1 MAEKKGEY
9 KRKVKLIKIKFQMR
23 FIIIILLLMFLT
35 GMVVSW
41 GTYCL
46 DRAIVNQLVEVDVFR
61 VLLTSWVLLLIV
73 IGVGL
78 SILVS
83 HRVAGPI
90 YRFEKIFD
98 KLMGGNLN
106 QKVFLRKEDELQEL
120 SEKLNCVI
128 KFMRDEIVK
137 ERENVE
143 LISKEIEMIDES
155 ISKKSSGSEEFVKM
169 SNSLKDIKERIKK
182 INTAF
187 TV

>member
-1 MAEKKGEY
+1 MADEKGKY

-23 FIIIILLLMFLT
+23 FVIIMLLLMFLT
-35 GMVVSW
+35 GLVVSW

-46 DRAIVNQLVEVDVFR
+46 DRAIVNQLVEVNVFKT
-61 VLLTSWVLLLIV
+61 LMISWILLLFV

-98 KLMGGNLN
+98 KLLEGDLK
-106 QKVFLRKEDELQEL
+106 QKVFLRKNDELQEL
-120 SEKLNCVI
+120 AEKINGVI
-128 KFMRDEIVK
+128 EFMSDEIVK
-137 ERENVE
+137 GRENVE
-143 LISKEIEMIDES
+143 LISKEMEKIDEN
-155 ISKKSSGSEEFVKM
+155 ISKKPFASEELVKI

-187 TV
+187 TI

>member
-1 MAEKKGEY
+1 MAEGKEKY

-23 FIIIILLLMFLT
+23 FVIIMLLLMFLT

-46 DRAIVNQLVEVDVFR
+46 DRAIINQLVEVNVFKT
-61 VLLTSWVLLLIV
+61 LMISWVALLFV

-98 KLMGGNLN
+98 KLMEGDLN
-106 QKVFLRKEDELQEL
+106 QKVFLRKNDELQEL
-120 SEKLNCVI
+120 AEKINSVI
-128 KFMRDEIVK
+128 KLIRDEIVK
-137 ERENVE
+137 GRENVE
-143 LISKEIEMIDES
+143 LISKEIEKIDEN
-155 ISKKSSGSEEFVKM
+155 ISKKPSSSEEFVKI

-182 INTAF
+182 INTGF
-187 TV
+187 IL

>member
-1 MAEKKGEY
+1 MLEKKEN
-9 KRKVKLIKIKFQMR
+9 KRKIKLIKTKFQMR
-23 FIIIILLLMFLT
+23 FTIIVLLLMLLT
-35 GMVVSW
+35 GLVVSW

-46 DRAIVNQLVEVDVFR
+46 DRAIVNQLVEVNVFK

-98 KLMGGNLN
+98 KLMEGNLT
-106 QKVFLRKEDELQEL
+106 QKVVLRRNDELQEL
-120 SEKLNCVI
+120 AKKLNCVI
-128 KFMRDEIVK
+128 EFMRDEIVK
-137 ERENVE
+137 EREDVE
-143 LISKEIEMIDES
+143 LISKEIEKFNENL
-155 ISKKSSGSEEFVKM
+155 SKNPSNKEDFVKM
-169 SNSLKDIKERIKK
+169 CNSLKDIKERIKK

-187 TV
+187 NV